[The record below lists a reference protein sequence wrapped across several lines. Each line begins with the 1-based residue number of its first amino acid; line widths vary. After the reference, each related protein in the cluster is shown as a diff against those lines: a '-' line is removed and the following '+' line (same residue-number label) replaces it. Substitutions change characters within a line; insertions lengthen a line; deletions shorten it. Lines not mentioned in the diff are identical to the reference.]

1 MLCNGMEYVMDK
13 TTKNQT
19 AAELRQARLAA
30 KFGAGGGSVRG
41 VQLMS
46 KNPATVL
53 KSGGQNPRS
62 RGREKLNHTL
72 LWLATFV
79 RSNESIILQRL
90 GVKGRGYMKRLE
102 EMELVQ
108 AVACGTRG
116 GQLWVLTRSGL
127 TMAQGIWQKEFEHY
141 PDRPERLSQATLRHD
156 LAVQHI
162 VAELMATGEAV
173 AFQSASM
180 LGKRSPE
187 IWVPDALI
195 RTSAGQWIGLE
206 YERTPKYGEELLVK
220 LNRIVRHINQK
231 QHAGINITVR
241 WYSHHHGPL
250 GDYLKLM
257 QGGMPSRRYY
267 ENLREWREDPEESEV
282 TSLRNQ
288 SWVEF
293 VPMER
298 DLAKYM

>member
-1 MLCNGMEYVMDK
+1 MNK
-13 TTKNQT
+13 STKNQT
-19 AAELRQARLAA
+19 ADGLRQARLAA
-30 KFGAGGGSVRG
+30 KFGASSGSVRG

-46 KNPATVL
+46 KNPAVML
-53 KSGGQNPRS
+53 KSAGQNPRA

-79 RSNESIILQRL
+79 RSNESIILKRL

-102 EMELVQ
+102 QMELVQ
-108 AVACGTRG
+108 SVECGTRG
-116 GQLWVLTRSGL
+116 GQLWVLSKKGL
-127 TMAQGIWQKEFEHY
+127 AVAQGIWSNEFEHY

-162 VAELMATGEAV
+162 IADLMASGEAV

-187 IWVPDALI
+187 VWVPDALI
-195 RTSAGQWIGLE
+195 KTNTGQWIGVEL
-206 YERTPKYGEELLVK
+206 ERTPKYGEELLVK
-220 LNRIVRHINQK
+220 LNRIVRHINDK
-231 QHAGINITVR
+231 QRKHVDIIVR

-250 GDYLKLM
+250 NEYVKLM
-257 QGGMPSRRYY
+257 RDGLPSRRYY
-267 ENLREWREDPEESEV
+267 SNLNKWQNDPNESEEI
-282 TSLRNQ
+282 SLEAP

-293 VPMER
+293 VAMDR

>member
-1 MLCNGMEYVMDK
+1 MEYVMNES
-13 TTKNQT
+13 TKNQT
-19 AAELRQARLAA
+19 ADGLRQARLAA
-30 KFGAGGGSVRG
+30 KFGASGGSVRG

-46 KNPATVL
+46 KNPAVAL
-53 KSGGQNPRS
+53 KSTGQNPRG
-62 RGREKLNHTL
+62 RGRDKLNHTL

-79 RSNESIILQRL
+79 RSNESIILKRL

-108 AVACGTRG
+108 SVECGTRG
-116 GQLWVLTRSGL
+116 GQLWVLSKSGL
-127 TMAQGIWQKEFEHY
+127 AVAQGIWSNEFEHY
-141 PDRPERLSQATLRHD
+141 PERPERLSQATLRHD

-162 VAELMATGEAV
+162 IADLMARGEAV

-195 RTSAGQWIGLE
+195 MTGAGQWIGLE

-231 QHAGINITVR
+231 QRAGVNIIVR
-241 WYSHHHGPL
+241 WYSHHHGPIA
-250 GDYLKLM
+250 DYVKMM

-282 TSLRNQ
+282 VALGNQ

-293 VPMER
+293 IPMER